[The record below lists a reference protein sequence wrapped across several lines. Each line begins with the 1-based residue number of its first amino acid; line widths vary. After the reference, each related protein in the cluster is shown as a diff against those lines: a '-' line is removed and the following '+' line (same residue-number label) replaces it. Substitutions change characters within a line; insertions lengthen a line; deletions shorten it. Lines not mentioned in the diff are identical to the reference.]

1 MDREEVMRAKDK
13 LALILLRAIDNGNAT
28 VVYTKDKGHEQ
39 WWLQVDRTTI
49 SADERT
55 LLHRLSDER
64 T

>member
-1 MDREEVMRAKDK
+1 MDREEVLAAKDR
-13 LALILLRAIDNGNAT
+13 LATILLRAIDNGNAA
-28 VVYTKDKGHEQ
+28 VVYTKDKGHER
-39 WWLQVDRTTI
+39 WWLQLDRFSI